1 MLDQRQSAIWEALG
15 LGPQWV
21 DRKELAALV
30 EEQKAKSSAPIQPT
44 PAVRPAPQPS
54 PRSAP
59 SAQAQSSTWKRPV
72 IPAVQNPTAEPV
84 KLVSRTEKDLA
95 AIAAMDWEQL
105 RQAVSQCKSCDLWN
119 QRTLTVFGAGSA
131 PSDILLIGEAPGSE
145 EDRKGEPFVGP
156 SGILL
161 DKILQ
166 AVGLKRGQ
174 NLAIINTIKCR
185 PPRNRDPEVAE
196 MAACRCFFE
205 RQIELCDPKLVVVMG
220 KPAAYSVFETRD
232 SLSSLRGRVL
242 QKELAGKNRDIV
254 VTFHPSYLLRKPQD
268 KRKAWEDWCLVANL
282 AENLH
287 IPLQPAE

>member
-30 EEQKAKSSAPIQPT
+30 EEQKTKAAAPVQPV
-44 PAVRPAPQPS
+44 PAVTPVSQPHQSSVPPAQT
-54 PRSAP
+54 RV
-59 SAQAQSSTWKRPV
+59 STWKRPV
-72 IPAVQNPTAEPV
+72 NPAAKVPVQEPV
-84 KLVSRTEKDLA
+84 KLVSRTEKNLA
-95 AIAAMDWEQL
+95 DIATMSWEQL
-105 RQAVSQCKSCDLWN
+105 RQVVSQCKACDLWDK
-119 QRTLTVFGAGSA
+119 RTLTVFAAGSA
-131 PSDILLIGEAPGSE
+131 PSDILLIGEAPGAE
-145 EDRKGEPFVGP
+145 EDRRGEPFVGP

-161 DKILQ
+161 DKILH

-185 PPRNRDPEVAE
+185 PPGNRDPEVAE

-205 RQIELCDPKLVVVMG
+205 RQIELCDPKLVVIMG
-220 KPAAYSVFETRD
+220 RPALFSVFETRAP
-232 SLSSLRGRVL
+232 LSSMRGRVL
-242 QKELAGKNRDIV
+242 QKELAGKTRDVV
-254 VTFHPSYLLRKPQD
+254 VTFHPSYLLRNAKD

>member
-30 EEQKAKSSAPIQPT
+30 EEQKIKASAPPQQISTVQPVSPPVQRSVP
-44 PAVRPAPQPS
+44 PAQT
-54 PRSAP
+54 
-59 SAQAQSSTWKRPV
+59 QATTWKRPV
-72 IPAVQNPTAEPV
+72 APVVKASAQEPIN
-84 KLVSRTEKDLA
+84 LVCKTEKELA
-95 AIAAMDWEQL
+95 AIAKMDWEQL
-105 RQAVSQCKSCDLWN
+105 KKEVSQCKSCDLWN
-119 QRTLTVFGAGSA
+119 KRTLTVFGAGSA
-131 PSDILLIGEAPGSE
+131 PADILLIGEAPGYE
-145 EDRKGEPFVGP
+145 EDRRGEAFVGP

-161 DKILQ
+161 DKILH

-185 PPRNRDPEVAE
+185 PPSNRDPEVAE
-196 MAACRCFFE
+196 MAACRCFFD
-205 RQIELCDPKLVVVMG
+205 RQIELCDPKLIVIMG
-220 KPAAYSVFETRD
+220 RPALYSVFETRAP
-232 SLSSLRGRVL
+232 LSSMRGKVL
-242 QKELAGKNRDIV
+242 QKELAGKPRDVV
-254 VTFHPSYLLRKPQD
+254 VTFHPSYLLRNSKD